1 MTIMVILMMAICAPV
16 MLISDDFLVGPDEDL
31 DEDLD
36 EPDDYL
42 DEPDDH
48 LDEDLDEPDDHLD
61 EPDDH
66 LDEDLDEP
74 DEPDDDLDEADN
86 HLDEGRSDLSLL
98 IDVRESGLL
107 NR

>member
-1 MTIMVILMMAICAPV
+1 MTIMVMMAICAPV

-36 EPDDYL
+36 EPDD
-42 DEPDDH
+42 
-48 LDEDLDEPDDHLD
+48 
-61 EPDDH
+61 
-66 LDEDLDEP
+66 DLDEP
-74 DEPDDDLDEADN
+74 DEPDDDLDEPDN

-98 IDVRESGLL
+98 IDVRESGLK

>member
-1 MTIMVILMMAICAPV
+1 MTIMVMMAICAPV
-16 MLISDDFLVGPDEDL
+16 MLISDDFLVGPNED
-31 DEDLD
+31 
-36 EPDDYL
+36 
-42 DEPDDH
+42 
-48 LDEDLDEPDDHLD
+48 
-61 EPDDH
+61 